1 MRVFQVPV
9 ETDDGETISVDV
21 ARYVANGRY
30 EWVITNVDANYKAKD
45 MEDKILWA
53 DENVHDLREQI
64 NEFIYQE
71 TR

>member
-1 MRVFQVPV
+1 MQVPV
-9 ETDDGETISVDV
+9 ETNSGAWINVEVRVFGSDV
-21 ARYVANGRY
+21 WRH
-30 EWVITNVDANYKAKD
+30 EWFITNIDADCEAEAL
-45 MEDKILWA
+45 EDKILWA

>member
-1 MRVFQVPV
+1 MHVFQVPV
-9 ETDDGETISVDV
+9 DTDDGETINVEV
-21 ARYVANGRY
+21 ACHRANGRH
-30 EWVITNVDANYKAKD
+30 EWFITNIDADCEAEAL
-45 MEDKILWA
+45 EDKILWA